1 MGSSYENEEELILW
15 LRRGIRLA
23 VRVLAIIMLFV
34 IWWGVA
40 DVIYVLFNRIAAHP
54 SYLLNISDIL
64 ATFGAFMAVL
74 IAIEI
79 FVNITSYLRDNI
91 IHIKLVL
98 ATALMAI
105 ARKVIVLDYNEVTPE
120 YIYATALV
128 VAALSLAYWLVVV
141 KNPGEKPKNEL

>member
-1 MGSSYENEEELILW
+1 MGSSDENEEELILW

-23 VRVLAIIMLFV
+23 VRVLAILMLFV

-54 SYLLNISDIL
+54 HYLLNISDIL

-79 FVNITSYLRDNI
+79 FVNITSYLRDNTI
-91 IHIKLVL
+91 QLNLVL

-105 ARKVIVLDYNEVTPE
+105 SRKVIVLDYKEVTPE
-120 YIYATALV
+120 YIVATALI
-128 VAALSLAYWLVVV
+128 VASLSLAYWLVVV
-141 KNPGEKPKNEL
+141 KNPEENP

>member
-1 MGSSYENEEELILW
+1 MGPGFENDEALVLW
-15 LRRGIRLA
+15 LRRGIKLA
-23 VRVLAIIMLFV
+23 VRVLAILMLLV

-40 DVIYVLFNRIAAHP
+40 DVIYVLYNRVAAHP
-54 SYLLNISDIL
+54 YYLLNISDIL

-91 IHIKLVL
+91 IHIKIVL
-98 ATALMAI
+98 ATALLAI
-105 ARKVIVLDYNEVTPE
+105 ARKVIVLDYKEVAPE

-141 KNPGEKPKNEL
+141 KNPGEKPQSEL